1 MPRVCLVL
9 ETEKESGSDSLI
21 ELLNLAK
28 DSTGVP
34 DFLFCMD
41 SGCIDYE

>member
-9 ETEKESGSDSLI
+9 ETEEESGSISLI
-21 ELLNLAK
+21 DLLNMAQEV
-28 DSTGVP
+28 TGVP

-41 SGCIDYE
+41 SGCIDYD